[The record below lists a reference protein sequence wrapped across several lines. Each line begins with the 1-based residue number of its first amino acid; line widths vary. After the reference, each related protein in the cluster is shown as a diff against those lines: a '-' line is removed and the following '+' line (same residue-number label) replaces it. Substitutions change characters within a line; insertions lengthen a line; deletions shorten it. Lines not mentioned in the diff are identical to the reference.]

1 MHKFVFYLKTHIVSE
16 FLQMEGAAK
25 LSEEVL
31 SHIQEA
37 QQVLKQNQRRATVEQ
52 EIAKFKSPGTK
63 RNVKFARNLLFN
75 LQDMEE
81 ILKVEPGEEFAS
93 VDNVQEVN
101 AAITALKKLMEQQ
114 KETIQ
119 HELNMQVI
127 AATSSLKWKVVKH
140 LEGGSE
146 LPECVT
152 VPNADL
158 RKAEKES
165 MAYERDLRTAA
176 SFTRKRGATLE
187 QGLSGKRG
195 RWSSGRGRGGAVGNS
210 GDKVGR
216 ACFKCGS
223 TDHLIGQC
231 PNREK

>member
-1 MHKFVFYLKTHIVSE
+1 
-16 FLQMEGAAK
+16 MEGAAR

-31 SHIQEA
+31 SHLQEA
-37 QQVLKQNQRRATVEQ
+37 QNVLKMSQRKAVVEQ
-52 EIAKFKSPGTK
+52 EISKFKSPGTK

-75 LQDMEE
+75 LEDMEE
-81 ILKVEPGEEFAS
+81 ILKVEPGEDFATK
-93 VDNVQEVN
+93 DNVEEVN
-101 AAITALKKLMEQQ
+101 AAIGALRKVIQEQ
-114 KETIQ
+114 KDSVQ

-127 AATSSLKWKVVKH
+127 AATSSLRWKVVRH

-146 LPECVT
+146 LPDCVT
-152 VPNADL
+152 VANADV

-165 MAYERDLRTAA
+165 MAYDRDLRTAA
-176 SFTRKRGATLE
+176 SYSRKRGSSSELGQLA
-187 QGLSGKRG
+187 KRG
-195 RWSSGRGRGGAVGNS
+195 RWSSSRGRGGAVGNG
-210 GDKVGR
+210 GDKPGR